1 MKWKEHVPAK
11 NALLWAIK
19 NESRKIKAK
28 SCIIDK
34 FAGKELHEI
43 FEQYV
48 NAELKAII
56 VEKTNRYAAQKRNI
70 ALFTKAD
77 LETFNAVLMLTGY
90 HSLPR
95 TRMFW
100 EKEDNIGLSIVYES
114 FSGREFE
121 ELKRFIHFA
130 DNYSLNTNDK
140 FAKGRQLYNITN
152 KNLKQ
157 FFFFIRTIQLM
168 NRWCLTR
175 VTAAVNKL
183 FKQRQFALVTKSLS
197 FALMM
202 VILILLIHPMVLST
216 VVEKRLKILLL
227 GH

>member
-100 EKEDNIGLSIVYES
+100 EKEDDIGLSIVYES
-114 FSGREFE
+114 ISRREFE

>member
-100 EKEDNIGLSIVYES
+100 EKEDDIGLSIVYES
-114 FSGREFE
+114 ISRREFE

-168 NRWCLTR
+168 NRWCLTC

>member
-90 HSLPR
+90 HNLPR
-95 TRMFW
+95 THMFW
-100 EKEDNIGLSIVYES
+100 EKEDDIGLTIVYELI
-114 FSGREFE
+114 SGREFE

-168 NRWCLTR
+168 SRWCLTR